1 MPARRSR
8 TERWRESLYSLVER
22 NGPIEITVQG
32 NGGKPDLVWR
42 VRLLEVTDTHF
53 VVEQPMTLHHQIP
66 VQNDAELIGGLSIG
80 QNRWM
85 FRTRVLDHL
94 EFRAP
99 FGLVS
104 ALKLVMPTT
113 VERCQRRNFYRT
125 STTALNLP
133 PVTIWQLRD
142 PESAVP
148 LEVATRAAIVD
159 AQGEGPISDPFEL
172 MKPDLGSSL
181 NSTMLNIGGGGVGM
195 LVSGADAGV
204 LNQTGPFWMRLD
216 LAPSVQVPLSL
227 TARLAHTRVDSSGDI
242 HAGFAFDFV
251 RNREYEPF
259 VAEQI
264 CRYVADLQKP
274 QSGDKKAA

>member
-8 TERWRESLYSLVER
+8 TERWRESLNSLVER
-22 NGPIEITVQG
+22 NGPIEISVPG
-32 NGGKPDLVWR
+32 HGESPDLIWR
-42 VRLLEVTDTHF
+42 VRLLEVSDEHL
-53 VVEQPMTLHHQIP
+53 VVEQPTTLHHQIP
-66 VQNDAELIGGLSIG
+66 VNNASDLVGGISIG

-85 FRTRVLDHL
+85 FRTSVIDHL
-94 EFRAP
+94 EYRAM

-104 ALKLVMPTT
+104 ALRLSMPQT

-125 STTALNLP
+125 STTSLSLP
-133 PVTIWQLRD
+133 PVQIWKLND
-142 PESAVP
+142 PESAIP
-148 LEVATRAAIVD
+148 LEVATKATILD
-159 AQGEGPISDPFEL
+159 AQGSGVVNDPFDL
-172 MKPDLGSSL
+172 MKPDLGSSFG
-181 NSTMLNIGGGGVGM
+181 SSMLNIGGGGVGM
-195 LVSGADAGV
+195 LVSASDAGV
-204 LNQTGPFWMRLD
+204 LNQSGPFWMRLN
-216 LAPSVQVPLSL
+216 LAPSVPIPLSL

-274 QSGDKKAA
+274 QTGDRKAA